1 MSKAAKVGILIV
13 AGVVLFGVGLFLIGS
28 SKQLFTHH
36 YSIYTEFNNIAS
48 ITKGAN
54 VRVSGMDAGTIDNI
68 GIPGTPSDKFRM
80 KLKVDEKFRHIIRE
94 DSLAT
99 IATEGMVGNQF
110 VEIKKG
116 TDSSPECN
124 PGCTIKS
131 QEAASI
137 SQLMQQ
143 GNEIADQ
150 IKSTIKDLKGRAD
163 VAMGNITDLTG
174 HADEAIKNVTPAV
187 QKIASNG
194 VRISG
199 NVNEIVAE
207 VKSGQGAAG
216 KLLTDQKT
224 AQDVTTIVSNV
235 KETTTNADDASGKA
249 DKIIAEIQRKDI
261 PRVDQTV
268 ANVQDATNQLDGA
281 VGTFLSKGKDGEST
295 PEALRDT
302 VQHANQAAGNLA
314 DDTEAIKHN
323 FFFRGF
329 FKRRGFY
336 SLAHMTPS
344 EYEKSEFIK
353 KPAARIWV
361 PAAGL
366 FEIGPDGAQKLTP
379 DGTSILAQALSGLVH
394 YLPNNP
400 TIVEAYSE
408 TGAPDQEYVFSEQR
422 ADLVRRFLESRF
434 QVKSKWIGVMPF
446 EHQPP
451 PRTGKTKWDGI
462 SIVVIQSK
470 QKTG

>member
-1 MSKAAKVGILIV
+1 M
-13 AGVVLFGVGLFLIGS
+13 
-28 SKQLFTHH
+28 
-36 YSIYTEFNNIAS
+36 
-48 ITKGAN
+48 
-54 VRVSGMDAGTIDNI
+54 R
-68 GIPGTPSDKFRM
+68 
-80 KLKVDEKFRHIIRE
+80 LKVDEKFRHIIRE
-94 DSLAT
+94 DSVAT
-99 IATEGMVGNQF
+99 IATQGMVGNQF

-116 TDSSPECN
+116 TNNSPECN
-124 PGCTIKS
+124 PGCTITG

-150 IKSTIKDLKGRAD
+150 IKSTIKDLHGRAD
-163 VAMGNITDLTG
+163 TAMGNITDLTG
-174 HADEAIKNVTPAV
+174 HADETIKNVAPAI
-187 QKIASNG
+187 QKIAANG

-199 NVNEIVAE
+199 NANDIVAE
-207 VKSGQGAAG
+207 VKSGNGAAG
-216 KLLTDQKT
+216 KLLMDPNT
-224 AQDVTTIVSNV
+224 AEQVTAIVSNT
-235 KETTTNADDASGKA
+235 KQTTSNADDASAKA
-249 DKIIAEIQRKDI
+249 DKMIADIQKKDI
-261 PRVDQTV
+261 PKVDQTV
-268 ANVQDATNQLDGA
+268 ANVQDATSQLDQA
-281 VGTFLSKGKDGEST
+281 VGTFLAKGKSGEST

-302 VQHANQAAGNLA
+302 IQHANQAAGNLA

-344 EYEKSEFIK
+344 EYEKSDFIK

-361 PAAGL
+361 PATGL
-366 FEIGPDGAQKLTP
+366 FEIGPDGAQQFRP
-379 DGTSILAQALSGLVH
+379 DGDSILAQALSGLVR

-400 TIVEAYSE
+400 MMVEAYSD
-408 TGAPDQEYVFSEQR
+408 TGAPDQEYLFSEQR

-446 EHQPP
+446 ENQPP
-451 PRTGKTKWDGI
+451 PSTGRAKWNGI

-470 QKTG
+470 QKVP